1 MKRTR
6 AFHRFK
12 NSFKGFS
19 PFKVKRVL
27 IPKNRKR
34 TFSRLDFSPLKS
46 IKLQVR
52 KKAKE
57 AYILQGLKN
66 DTSRS
71 SRLSRNVVALSNPS
85 YIDNLAVC
93 KNRANRKKA
102 IMALTRGKGLKVR
115 FAKWREESKIK
126 CS

>member
-27 IPKNRKR
+27 IPKNRKK

-46 IKLQVR
+46 IKSQVR

-66 DTSRS
+66 DSPKYMATSRPFGDS
-71 SRLSRNVVALSNPS
+71 SFSRSF
-85 YIDNLAVC
+85 VC
-93 KNRANRKKA
+93 EARKKRRKA
-102 IMALTRGKGLKVR
+102 IMSLTKGKGLRVKKTEWK
-115 FAKWREESKIK
+115 AESKIK

>member
-27 IPKNRKR
+27 IPKNRKK

-46 IKLQVR
+46 IKSQVR

-66 DTSRS
+66 DSPKYMATSRPFGDSSFSRS
-71 SRLSRNVVALSNPS
+71 S
-85 YIDNLAVC
+85 VC
-93 KNRANRKKA
+93 EARKKRRKA
-102 IMALTRGKGLKVR
+102 IMSLTKGKGLRVKKTEWK
-115 FAKWREESKIK
+115 AESKIK

>member
-34 TFSRLDFSPLKS
+34 TFSRLDFSPLKF
-46 IKLQVR
+46 IKSQVR
-52 KKAKE
+52 KQVKKAFIIK
-57 AYILQGLKN
+57 GLKN

-71 SRLSRNVVALSNPS
+71 SRLYRNVVALSNPS
-85 YIDNLAVC
+85 HIDNMAIC

-115 FAKWREESKIK
+115 FAEWKAESKIK

>member
-1 MKRTR
+1 MKRIR

-27 IPKNRKR
+27 IPQNRKR

-46 IKLQVR
+46 IKSQVR

-66 DTSRS
+66 DASKHMAINRPFGDFNFNRS
-71 SRLSRNVVALSNPS
+71 SICEA
-85 YIDNLAVC
+85 
-93 KNRANRKKA
+93 RKKRRKA
-102 IMALTRGKGLKVR
+102 IMSLTKGQGLRVKKTEWK
-115 FAKWREESKIK
+115 AESKIK